1 MILNKPPASWQW
13 LDKEEKSVTRTVG
26 DRHAT
31 VSKGGKW
38 HVTEGTSRVIANG
51 TATPRGA
58 FHAAIQVTARW
69 LQVEADG

>member
-1 MILNKPPASWQW
+1 MILNKPPAGWQW

-38 HVTEGTSRVIANG
+38 HVTEGTSRVIANC
-51 TATPRGA
+51 R
-58 FHAAIQVTARW
+58 
-69 LQVEADG
+69 